1 MALKPTIYKFEI
13 SLSDLDRE
21 RYDSLK
27 LTVALHPSESLE
39 RMMARVI
46 AFCLNA
52 DERLDFTRGLSETSD
67 PDIWTHSL
75 DGQVL
80 LWIDIGEPSLERL
93 KKAVGLA
100 DRVCVYSF
108 NSKSD
113 TWWHQSE
120 SAMNRLPVAVYQFP
134 NESVR
139 ELAKL
144 VERTM
149 EMSVTITEGN
159 AYIATQLG
167 ECELPCRHL
176 SLV

>member
-13 SLSDLDRE
+13 ALSDLDRE
-21 RYDSLK
+21 LYDSFK
-27 LTVALHPSESLE
+27 FTIARHPSESLE
-39 RMMARVI
+39 RMMARIV

-52 DERLDFTRGLSETSD
+52 DERLEFTRGLSETSE
-67 PDIWTHSL
+67 PDIWSHAL
-75 DGQVL
+75 DGQLL
-80 LWIDIGEPSLERL
+80 LWIDVGEPSVERL

-100 DRVCVYSF
+100 ERVCVYSF

-113 TWWHQSE
+113 TWWQQAG
-120 SAMNRLPVAVYQFP
+120 SAFNRLPVAVYQFP
-134 NESVR
+134 SESIR
-139 ELAKL
+139 ELARL

-149 EMSVTITEGN
+149 TMSVTITEGN

-167 ECELPCRHL
+167 ECEIPCRHL